1 MTFRNSWGSRL
12 EKTLVINVVVNK
24 YEALFFF
31 FYNKYEALL
40 NRLLLYV
47 YTFKGKIY
55 IYRKFKILESFND
68 KLKQYTQGNS
78 SNQTETLPWIC

>member
-1 MTFRNSWGSRL
+1 MKLFFFS
-12 EKTLVINVVVNK
+12 
-24 YEALFFF
+24 FFF

-47 YTFKGKIY
+47 YTFKGKIYIYIY

-78 SNQTETLPWIC
+78 SNQTETLP